1 MPIKIAVISD
11 THCYEWEEVHPDMRT
26 LVAECDMAIH
36 CGDIVRQSVVEGF
49 LKSAKKGLIVHGNSD
64 PVDLRESLPYTQVI
78 EVEKTKIGITHPAW
92 GGPEF
97 PPSDLFKDF
106 DEALDFAIQER
117 QFLILQAYQKAK
129 HVACKDG
136 KDWAQEAE
144 E

>member
-11 THCYEWEEVHPDMRT
+11 THCYEWDEVHPDMRT

-36 CGDIVRQSVVEGF
+36 CGDIVRLPVVEGF

-78 EVEKTKIGITHPAW
+78 EVEKIKIGITHPAW

-97 PPSDLFKDF
+97 PPSDLFPMKSH
-106 DEALDFAIQER
+106 LK
-117 QFLILQAYQKAK
+117 YQV
-129 HVACKDG
+129 HS
-136 KDWAQEAE
+136 WRTQ
-144 E
+144 